1 MDSYMNL
8 SDADMDVDISL
19 EEKSD
24 DYSNNL
30 LDQLKQMNKK
40 FRLSCNQVVILNNE
54 IEYLQNRY
62 DKAVEDHRRSFRYF
76 LRLKIATLEGVR
88 NMIYEYACR
97 RADQLDTMHEQLLR
111 DGIIEEELDLSDLQD
126 DDY

>member
-1 MDSYMNL
+1 MNL
-8 SDADMDVDISL
+8 TDIDMDVDSTL
-19 EEKSD
+19 
-24 DYSNNL
+24 DYGNSL

-40 FRLSCNQVVILNNE
+40 FRLSCNQVVLLNNE

-62 DKAVEDHRRSFRYF
+62 DSAVADQRRSFRYF

-97 RADQLDTMHEQLLR
+97 RADQLDAMHEQLLR
-111 DGIIEEELDLSDLQD
+111 EGIIEEELDLSDLQD
-126 DDY
+126 DNC